1 MRQPDEQ
8 QFEELKEV
16 LAEAEDL
23 CVEFA
28 IAMRREASCSWQ
40 EVERLSKELDD
51 LAAKRVARNVQQ

>member
-51 LAAKRVARNVQQ
+51 LAVKRAARIKQP